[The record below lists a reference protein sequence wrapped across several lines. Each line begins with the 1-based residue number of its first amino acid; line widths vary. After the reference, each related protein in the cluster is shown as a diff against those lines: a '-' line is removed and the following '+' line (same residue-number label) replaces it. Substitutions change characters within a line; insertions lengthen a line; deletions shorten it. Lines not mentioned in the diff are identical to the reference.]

1 MGKRV
6 WVIGIAN
13 SEADGVRINNFY
25 GTTDEVKKLLI
36 RLVNT
41 DKENDEENFEYG
53 TETTDE
59 IGDELNELNAYA
71 TYSDYHIDYTAI
83 PWDKVIPL

>member
-1 MGKRV
+1 M
-6 WVIGIAN
+6 
-13 SEADGVRINNFY
+13 
-25 GTTDEVKKLLI
+25 DEVKRLLI
-36 RLVNT
+36 HLINA

-59 IGDELNELNAYA
+59 IGDELNELNAYV

-83 PWDKVIPL
+83 P